1 MSTSRDV
8 KNLRTNHADFRYHP
22 LFYHC
27 VPFRLDRG
35 YFFIQL
41 TGEVNCI
48 SHDYLTIMFLSS
60 HVLNP
65 MPSAVTILD
74 GLWFVQVCCPFFLG
88 GEDSGF
94 LSFIIGFSTLGG

>member
-1 MSTSRDV
+1 MQTLDIILCFIIMSPSDWTKV
-8 KNLRTNHADFRYHP
+8 I
-22 LFYHC
+22 
-27 VPFRLDRG
+27 
-35 YFFIQL
+35 FFIQL

-60 HVLNP
+60 HLLNP
-65 MPSAVTILD
+65 MPSTVTILD
-74 GLWFVQVCCPFFLG
+74 GLWFVHVCCPFFLG